1 MILRIGPLHRKKKTG
16 LFTGCKDE
24 LIYCRFAFGY
34 PLRVG
39 GLDGVRGS
47 FVRFRV
53 LVAAIL
59 ELAAV
64 SHYSLDRLDR
74 NRNGADL
81 GQGSLPVDYLGMAVA
96 RYWSRRRWR
105 RQSRIVY
112 HPLDA

>member
-1 MILRIGPLHRKKKTG
+1 MILRIGPLHRKEKTG
-16 LFTGCKDE
+16 PFAGCKDE
-24 LIYCRFAFGY
+24 LIYCRSASGY

-39 GLDGVRGS
+39 GLDGVRGA

-64 SHYSLDRLDR
+64 SHHPPDRLDR

-81 GQGSLPVDYLGMAVA
+81 GQGPLPVDYLGMAVA
-96 RYWSRRRWR
+96 RGWSR
-105 RQSRIVY
+105 
-112 HPLDA
+112 